1 MLFNSLQFLIFLPIV
16 MAVYYIIPKP
26 VKHLWLLAASYYFYM
41 CWNAVYA
48 LLMLLSTV
56 LTYLCGL
63 GLDAVGRRDLPAPRK
78 LALRKA
84 VLWASLLINL
94 GILFF
99 FKYFDFA
106 IDSLNALLVHVGL
119 HLNTPGFDVLLPVGI
134 SFYTFQALGYTIDVY
149 RGDIYAEKNFFRYAL
164 FVSFF
169 PQLVAGPIERSKNLL
184 KQLAVPKKCSYDNLR
199 EGLLLM
205 LWGFFMKIVVADR
218 LAIFVDTVYSQDYQN
233 FGGFIVI
240 IATVFFAF
248 QIYCDFGGYS
258 AIAMG
263 AAKMLG
269 IDLMEN
275 FNTPYLSM
283 STAEFWR
290 RWHISLSTW
299 FRDYVYI
306 PLGGNRKGTTR
317 KYLNLIITFGASG
330 LWHGANWTFVVWGL
344 LNGFYQIIGSVLKP
358 LRSRLIHIFGLNENS
373 QSHKALRILFTFV
386 LITVSW
392 VFFRA
397 SSISMALDMLRSCIY
412 LHPWTLFNGSLYS
425 VGLDKPN
432 FILSLFSIAILL
444 FADIMKYRGHCLR
457 KVILAQDGWCRA
469 LIVSF
474 SISFILL
481 FGIWGPAY
489 DAASFIYFQF

>member
-1 MLFNSLQFLIFLPIV
+1 MLFNSLQFLIFLPVVLAI
-16 MAVYYIIPKP
+16 YYIIPKP
-26 VKHLWLLAASYYFYM
+26 AKHLWLLAASYYFYM
-41 CWNAVYA
+41 CWNAVYV

-56 LTYLCGL
+56 VTYLCGL
-63 GLDAVGRRDLPAPRK
+63 GLDALDRRELPDLRK
-78 LALRKA
+78 LRLRRT
-84 VLWASLLINL
+84 VLWSSLVINL

-106 IDSLNALLVHVGL
+106 LDSLNALLIPAGFR
-119 HLNTPGFDVLLPVGI
+119 LNRPAFDVLLPVGI

-149 RGDIYAEKNFFRYAL
+149 RGDIYAEKDFFRYAL

-184 KQLAVPKKCSYDNLR
+184 KQLAVPKKFSYDNFR

-218 LAIFVDTVYSQDYQN
+218 LAIFVDTVYGQDYQN
-233 FGGFIVI
+233 FGGVIVI
-240 IATVFFAF
+240 IATIFFAF

-263 AAKMLG
+263 AAKMMG

-283 STAEFWR
+283 SISEFWR

-306 PLGGNRKGTTR
+306 PLGGNRKGTAR
-317 KYLNLIITFGASG
+317 KYLNLMITFGTSG
-330 LWHGANWTFVVWGL
+330 LWHGANWTFVAWGL
-344 LNGFYQIIGSVLKP
+344 LNGAYQIIGSLLKP
-358 LRSRLIHIFGLNENS
+358 LRSGFIRLFGLNENS
-373 QSHKALRILFTFV
+373 QGHKALRILFTFSLV
-386 LITVSW
+386 TVSW

-412 LHPWTLFNGSLYS
+412 LNPWMLIDGSLYNL
-425 VGLDKPN
+425 GLDRPN
-432 FILSLFSIAILL
+432 FILALFSIALLL

-469 LIVSF
+469 LIVSC

>member
-16 MAVYYIIPKP
+16 VAVYYLIPRP
-26 VKHLWLLAASYYFYM
+26 AKHLWLLAASYYFYM
-41 CWNAVYA
+41 CWNAAYA
-48 LLMLLSTV
+48 LLMLLSTAV
-56 LTYLCGL
+56 TYLCGL
-63 GLDAVGRRDLPAPRK
+63 GLDALGRRELPALKK
-78 LALRKA
+78 LRLRRT
-84 VLWASLLINL
+84 VLWTSLLINL
-94 GILFF
+94 AILFF
-99 FKYFDFA
+99 FEYFNVA
-106 IDSLNALLVHVGL
+106 VDSLNALLIHAGL
-119 HLNTPGFDVLLPVGI
+119 QLNRPSFDVLLPVGI

-205 LWGFFMKIVVADR
+205 LWGFFLKIVIADR
-218 LAIFVDTVYSQDYQN
+218 LALFVDTVYGQDYQN
-233 FGGFIVI
+233 FGGVIVI
-240 IATVFFAF
+240 IATVFFAI

-258 AIAMG
+258 SIAMG

-275 FNTPYLSM
+275 
-283 STAEFWR
+283 
-290 RWHISLSTW
+290 TW

-306 PLGGNRKGTTR
+306 PLGGNRKGKVR

-344 LNGFYQIIGSVLKP
+344 LNGLYQIIGSLLMP
-358 LRSRLIHIFGLNENS
+358 LRRGFIRIFGLNENS
-373 QSHKALRILFTFV
+373 EGHRVLRMLFTFS

-412 LHPWTLFNGSLYS
+412 LNPWMLIDGSLYNL
-425 VGLDKPN
+425 GLDRPN
-432 FILSLFSIAILL
+432 FVLVLFSLGLLL
-444 FADIMKYRGHCLR
+444 FADVMKYRGHCIR

-469 LIVSF
+469 FIVSF

>member
-16 MAVYYIIPKP
+16 LAVYYIIPKGA
-26 VKHLWLLAASYYFYM
+26 KHLWLLAASYYFYM
-41 CWNAVYA
+41 CWNAVYV

-56 LTYLCGL
+56 VTYLCGL
-63 GLDAVGRRDLPAPRK
+63 GLDALGRRELPALKK
-78 LALRKA
+78 LRLRRT
-84 VLWASLLINL
+84 VLWTSLLINL
-94 GILFF
+94 AILFF
-99 FKYFDFA
+99 FKYFNFA
-106 IDSLNALLVHVGL
+106 IDSLNALLIHVGFQF
-119 HLNTPGFDVLLPVGI
+119 NRPAFDVLLPVGI

-149 RGDIYAEKNFFRYAL
+149 RGDIYAEKDFFRYAL

-184 KQLAVPKKCSYDNLR
+184 KQLAVPKSFSYDNFR

-205 LWGFFMKIVVADR
+205 LWGFFLKIVIADR
-218 LAIFVDTVYSQDYQN
+218 LAILVDTVYGPDYQN
-233 FGGFIVI
+233 FGGFVVIV
-240 IATVFFAF
+240 ATLFFAV

-258 AIAMG
+258 SIAMG
-263 AAKMLG
+263 AAKILG
-269 IDLMEN
+269 VDLMEN
-275 FNTPYLSM
+275 FNTPYLSL

-290 RWHISLSTW
+290 RWHISLSSW

-306 PLGGNRKGTTR
+306 PLGGNRKGQAR

-344 LNGFYQIIGSVLKP
+344 LNGLYQIIGSLLMP
-358 LRSRLIHIFGLNENS
+358 LRRSFVRLFGLNENS
-373 QSHKALRILFTFV
+373 LGHRALRILFTFG

-397 SSISMALDMLRSCIY
+397 SSISMALSMLRSCMY
-412 LHPWTLFNGSLYS
+412 LRPWMLFDGSLFML
-425 VGLDKPN
+425 GLDRPN
-432 FILSLFSIAILL
+432 FILALFSMALLL
-444 FADIMKYRGHCLR
+444 FADVMKYRGVCLR
-457 KVILAQDGWCRA
+457 RLILAQDGWCRA
-469 LIVSF
+469 LVLSF